1 MKQIA
6 IDMDE
11 VIAHPN
17 QRFIDWYER
26 DTGIRVEES
35 ELFRTGKKFYQ
46 YLGQEFAGNIRGYLF
61 EKGFFKDL
69 PIMEDSV
76 EVVKWLDQHYEIFF
90 VTSAMEFK
98 NSMED
103 KYDWLQ
109 KHFPFISWKQYVF
122 CGRKDMISTDYL
134 IDDHVSN
141 LETFKGRGVLYHAP
155 HNLDNKKYTRVRN
168 WKEVRTFFEGEL
180 RNQKIV

>member
-1 MKQIA
+1 MKKIA

-17 QRFIDWYER
+17 HRFMEWYER
-26 DTGIRVEES
+26 DTGVRIEEV

-46 YLGQEFAGNIRGYLF
+46 YVGQEKDGTIRGYLY

-69 PIMEDSV
+69 PIMKDSV
-76 EVVKWLDQHYEIFF
+76 EVIKWLTQHYEVFF
-90 VTSAMEFK
+90 VTAAMEFR

-103 KYDWLQ
+103 KYDWLE

-122 CGRKDMISTDYL
+122 CGRKDMIGTDYL

-141 LETFKGRGVLYHAP
+141 LVTFPGKGILYHAP
-155 HNLDNKKYTRVRN
+155 HNLEDTTFTRVKN
-168 WKEVRTFFEGEL
+168 WQEVKTFFEEEL
-180 RNQKIV
+180 KMKN